1 MLTIKPIEDYKNEAL
16 EMNISIP
23 ENAFVMAVKD
33 GDTLMGIG
41 VARLFDDYASVDEI
55 AIKDEFKDF
64 SLEYGL
70 GKALLNAIDLKG
82 IKYVVSNSVHIEK
95 QLRALKF
102 KSPDETKIEEDV
114 PDFICEHEFWVN
126 LDGYFTSNC

>member
-1 MLTIKPIEDYKNEAL
+1 MLTIKPIEDYKNEAH
-16 EMNISIP
+16 EMNISVHD
-23 ENAFVMAVKD
+23 NAFVMAVKD

-41 VARLFDDYASVDEI
+41 VAHFLDGYASVDEI
-55 AIKDEFKDF
+55 AIKDEFEDF

-82 IKYVVSNSVHIEK
+82 IKYVVSDAMHIEK

-102 KSPDETKIEEDV
+102 KSPDELKIEEEI
-114 PDFICEHEFWVN
+114 PEFLCGCRLFLN
-126 LDGYFTSNC
+126 LDGYFLGNC

>member
-1 MLTIKPIEDYKNEAL
+1 MLTIKPIENYKNEVL
-16 EMNISIP
+16 EMNITVGD
-23 ENAFVMAVKD
+23 NAFVMAVKD

-41 VARLFDDYASVDEI
+41 VAHFLDDYASVDEI
-55 AIKDEFKDF
+55 IIAEEFRDF

-95 QLRALKF
+95 QLRSLKF
-102 KSPDETKIEEDV
+102 KSPDELKTEEEL
-114 PDFICEHEFWVN
+114 PEFLWGYKLILN
-126 LDGYFTSNC
+126 LNGYFSSNC